1 MKIRALFLITFL
13 VFLTP
18 KVWSIDVVPKVITN
32 KIDLL
37 LTEADSLKYQNSSL
51 GLAKVKEAE
60 QLAVQLDSDEKLG
73 DVYTMFG
80 IYYYIAGTYDLS
92 LQMYLKAIVIH
103 EKYHNDQLIARSLN
117 GVGLIQSAFNQLDE
131 SIKTFE
137 KSIKIDTRIRNYI
150 GVARSYYNIAM
161 AQIEKKDYDKATNNL
176 KLSLTYAKKD
186 NSSYVNYMVDNRLG
200 DMMLMK
206 GKIDSAFYYY
216 KGVVNNPNVVPN
228 NWENAYAY
236 AGLANAYVKI
246 EDYESAEKNGLLSYE
261 YAQKINARWDLA
273 SISKL
278 LSEIYEKKSN
288 TDKAYKYLLLHSA
301 FEDTLYSER
310 KLNDV
315 NYLQL
320 KSKEVENLQLLNEN
334 EVNEQKAKRDRIIIY
349 SFSILIIFLVVFVFL
364 IRRNAKMKDIFN
376 EELNLKNKNIENQK
390 SLITVQNREL
400 IALNESKNRLFSIVS
415 HDLRTPL
422 ANIVQTLNLQK
433 DKSLSPEMLDE
444 IYIQLQKQTE
454 DASTMLND
462 LLQWS
467 TTQMDGQHLNF
478 EFVLLNTIVDSVF
491 SFYEVELNKKNITY
505 SSDNVSDDL
514 YVYADLA
521 QVRVIVQNV
530 IANAIKYTVE
540 KGLIK
545 LHYSVDD
552 TFVNLH
558 IFNSGKEIQEAKISQ
573 ILQSDKRLD
582 SELGTS
588 LEEGTGLGMLLVKQF
603 LANNKGMLD
612 IKTIKGEG
620 TEFIISF
627 LRNSN

>member
-1 MKIRALFLITFL
+1 MKIRALFLI
-13 VFLTP
+13 VFLLFITP
-18 KVWSIDVVPKVITN
+18 QVWAVYLIPHDIAK

-51 GLAKVKEAE
+51 GLTKVKEAE
-60 QLAVQLDSDEKLG
+60 KLALQLKSDEKLG
-73 DVYTMFG
+73 EIYTMFG

-92 LQMYLKAIVIH
+92 LQMYLKAVTIH
-103 EKYHNDQLIARSLN
+103 EKYKNDKLIARSLN

-131 SIKTFE
+131 SIKTYE
-137 KSIKIDTRIRNYI
+137 KCIKIDKRIKNYI
-150 GVARSYYNIAM
+150 GVARSHYNIAIV
-161 AQIEKKDYDKATNNL
+161 QIEMKKYDLATINL
-176 KLSLTYAKKD
+176 KQSLAYAKKD

-200 DMMLMK
+200 DMMLIK
-206 GKIDSAFYYY
+206 GKVDSAFYYY
-216 KGVVNNPNVVPN
+216 KGVINNPNAVPN

-236 AGLANAYVKI
+236 AGLARAYLET

-261 YAQKINARWDLA
+261 FAQEINAKWDLA
-273 SISKL
+273 RISKI
-278 LSEIYEKKSN
+278 LSEIYKKKN
-288 TDKAYKYLLLHSA
+288 NIDKAYEYLLINSA
-301 FEDTLYSER
+301 LDDTIYSER
-310 KLNDV
+310 KINDV

-320 KSKEVENLQLLNEN
+320 KSKEVENLKLINKN
-334 EVNEQKAKRDRIIIY
+334 EVNQQKAKRDKLIIY
-349 SFSILIIFLVVFVFL
+349 SFLILIIFLVVFMFL
-364 IRRNAKMKDIFN
+364 IRRNAKLKDKFN
-376 EELNLKNKNIENQK
+376 EELNLKNKNIEIQK
-390 SLITVQNREL
+390 SLIAGQNKEL

-422 ANIVQTLNLQK
+422 ANIVQTLNLQR

-444 IYIQLQKQTE
+444 IYNQLYKQTE
-454 DASTMLND
+454 ATSTMLND

-467 TTQMDGQHLNF
+467 NTQMDGQHFNF

-491 SFYEVELNKKNITY
+491 SFYEVEMNKKKITY
-505 SSDNVSDDL
+505 TNDNVHDEL

-530 IANAIKYTVE
+530 IANAMKYTEEQGV
-540 KGLIK
+540 IK

-558 IFNSGKEIQEAKISQ
+558 IFNSGTEIADDKISQ
-573 ILQSDKRLD
+573 ILQSEKRLN

-588 LEEGTGLGMLLVKQF
+588 LEKGTGLGMLLVKQF

>member
-1 MKIRALFLITFL
+1 MKIRALFLFVVLLFI
-13 VFLTP
+13 TP
-18 KVWSIDVVPKVITN
+18 KIWAIDVVPKVITN

-51 GLAKVKEAE
+51 GLTKVKEA
-60 QLAVQLDSDEKLG
+60 QKLALKLNSDEKLG
-73 DVYTMFG
+73 EVYTMLG

-92 LQMYLKAIVIH
+92 LQMYLKAVKIH

-137 KSIKIDTRIRNYI
+137 KSIKIDTRLRNYV
-150 GVARSYYNIAM
+150 GVARSYYNKAM

-176 KLSLTYAKKD
+176 KLSLIYAKKD

-216 KGVVNNPNVVPN
+216 RGVVNNPKVVPN

-236 AGLANAYVKI
+236 AGLASAYVKI

-261 YAQKINARWDLA
+261 YAQKINARWDMA
-273 SISKL
+273 RISKL
-278 LSEIYEKKSN
+278 LSEIYEKNSDI
-288 TDKAYKYLLLHSA
+288 DKAYKYLLLHSA

-334 EVNEQKAKRDRIIIY
+334 QVNEQKAKRDRIIIY

-376 EELNLKNKNIENQK
+376 EELNVKNKNIESQK

-454 DASTMLND
+454 DTSIMLND

-491 SFYEVELNKKNITY
+491 SFYEVELNKKDITY

-558 IFNSGKEIQEAKISQ
+558 IFNSGKEIQESKISQ
-573 ILQSDKRLD
+573 ILQSEKRLD